1 MQRTY
6 LALATL
12 AVVAAGAVTELA
24 APLRWANAAP
34 SRAPLAQQQQRSL
47 ARPSAATVA
56 DPTQGSAVT
65 ALPPAAPPPLPE
77 PISTPASSGQAPQIV
92 ALQVIPFT
100 P

>member
-1 MQRTY
+1 MLLGSPVLHLERRY
-6 LALATL
+6 SVDDRGDAGDRLALH
-12 AVVAAGAVTELA
+12 AGGDPA
-24 APLRWANAAP
+24 
-34 SRAPLAQQQQRSL
+34 LAQQQQRSL
-47 ARPSAATVA
+47 ARPSATTVA
-56 DPTQGSAVT
+56 DPTQGSALT